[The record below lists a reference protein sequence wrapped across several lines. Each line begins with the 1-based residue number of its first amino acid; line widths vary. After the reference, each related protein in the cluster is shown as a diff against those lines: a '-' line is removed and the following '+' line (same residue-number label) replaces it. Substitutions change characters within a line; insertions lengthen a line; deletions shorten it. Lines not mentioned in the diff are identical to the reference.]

1 MNAVVEALGEPFY
14 AHCVKA
20 VMDGKDFYD
29 NYNNEPI
36 FYMDDVGQKDILNRL
51 RLTLLIPLKKNPKQI
66 SQIKR
71 KV

>member
-29 NYNNEPI
+29 NYNNEPV
-36 FYMDDVGQKDILNRL
+36 FYMDDVGQYMSHSLQSKSLML
-51 RLTLLIPLKKNPKQI
+51 
-66 SQIKR
+66 
-71 KV
+71 

>member
-36 FYMDDVGQKDILNRL
+36 FLYG
-51 RLTLLIPLKKNPKQI
+51 
-66 SQIKR
+66 
-71 KV
+71 